1 MYIYIYINVICTNTH
16 TYIYI
21 YICICRMSVCVYI
34 YIPYILPDG
43 MSEICQNGVSGGDNS
58 KKVFFSNTVWTSRS
72 LMKFESFASS
82 WWLWC
87 IRVLQVCSWG
97 SWAILTQVLKVSW
110 WTNKE
115 WTIETFV
122 LKTYKIKIGLRSWME
137 LIDSW
142 FPPVTPKVIEPHI

>member
-1 MYIYIYINVICTNTH
+1 MLFAQTHTHIYIYT
-16 TYIYI
+16 YI

-87 IRVLQVCSWG
+87 IRVLKVCSWG

-142 FPPVTPKVIEPHI
+142 FPPVTPKVIEPHIQYI